1 MGPAGDRLT
10 SHVSRIPA
18 PLHHIRRHI
27 EVCLRDH
34 PPPPDR
40 AGVLVACSGGPDSLA
55 LAAAAAQ
62 LNRPVGAVVVDHGL
76 QPGSAEVAREAARK
90 CAGLGLA
97 PVTVVAVD
105 VAAAGRGPEAAA
117 RLARYGALEDIAA
130 ESAAVVLLGHTLDD
144 QAETVLLGLGRGSGT
159 RSIAGMAPSRGPFRR
174 PLLAVT
180 RAEIRDALEGAGLV
194 SWEDPHNA
202 DPAFLRSRVRGEVMP
217 VLDSV
222 LGPRVN
228 EALARTADLAR
239 DDADALDG
247 WAADVLAELGG
258 GAAVVADGWDV
269 LAVAALPAA
278 VRRRVLRQAA
288 LTAGCPGSALRST
301 HLRELDRL
309 VADWRGQGPLTLPG
323 GVSAHRR
330 CGRLFL
336 TRRTSVPGDV
346 SGARDAG

>member
-18 PLHHIRRHI
+18 PLHRIRRRI
-27 EVCLRDH
+27 EICLRDH

-40 AGVLVACSGGPDSLA
+40 DAVLVACSGGPDSLA
-55 LAAAAAQ
+55 LAAAAAE

-97 PVTVVAVD
+97 PVTVVAVE
-105 VAAAGRGPEAAA
+105 VAADGRGPEAAA
-117 RLARYGALEDIAA
+117 RRARYGALEDIATD
-130 ESAAVVLLGHTLDD
+130 SAAVVLLGHTLDD

-159 RSIAGMAPSRGPFRR
+159 RSVAGMAPSRGPFRR

-180 RAEIRDALEGAGLV
+180 RAEVREALVGAGLV
-194 SWEDPHNA
+194 GWEDPHND

-217 VLDSV
+217 VLHSV
-222 LGPRVN
+222 LGPRVS

-239 DDADALDG
+239 DDADALDS
-247 WAADVLAELGG
+247 WAAEVLAELGG
-258 GAAVVADGWDV
+258 DPAVATDGWDV
-269 LAVAALPAA
+269 FVIAALPAA
-278 VRRRVLRQAA
+278 VRRRVLRHGA
-288 LTAGCPGSALRST
+288 LATGCPGSALSST

-309 VADWRGQGPLTLPG
+309 VTDWRGQGPLTLPG

-336 TRRTSVPGDV
+336 TRYTSVPE
-346 SGARDAG
+346 A